1 MESPEQ
7 VLAPSISAERV
18 LRMEES
24 QLEVDKGKRYLVYRD
39 GVESGIRDLKRA
51 QAIKRFEHSHGD
63 TSKAKIKGSLWG
75 LSVLPPQARSA
86 KNVQRVQEQVFG
98 NFWSVPPLRW
108 ATITGNISAM
118 MKLRRMLGDAA
129 FLELLNLVTTSE
141 EGMNCL
147 HLAANRGQCTEINK
161 LFQHWGRR
169 LREIVGRALQRAYGD
184 VLSFLLSV
192 PAIDLNAIDGDGN
205 TALILASSCG
215 HWEVVDI
222 LLEASAHTGVLN
234 RRGLNCLHAAVSEGH
249 VSVVKKLLEK
259 VGQTRAKF
267 VNSKAR
273 GDYEW
278 TALHYA
284 VARNR
289 IQVLRLLLDDPNV
302 DVDAQD
308 GKKCTALFIASKLG
322 NLSAVTALLMKGA
335 NRFIAD
341 EERRNCLHIAA
352 GNGYIDVLKELQSSS
367 DLDLDDVLH
376 GTTEFFIGAK
386 AQDDDELVS
395 QIGTEED
402 ALEKSPDR
410 FFEDHEGQKF
420 GFASEFNRSSRNRID
435 PDVLAKSR
443 RTSELLIEAASK
455 GRDDV
460 VLWLLEGVGLHVDAE
475 GEEKNTASLIEFEK
489 GHTLTVEML
498 SGFGVNVDVQ
508 DEEGNTALMLAC
520 KKGHTSTVDML
531 LRRGADILVSNKE
544 GLNCVHQAAIEG
556 FSDVLKVLLED
567 DGDEEYWNGES
578 LPLDLSAD
586 PGRFSIRLEAMGMKS
601 KAHGYT
607 LLHMAARGGHPITT
621 VVQLLGAY
629 IILNLK
635 VRGFNRHPRD
645 QLVMPKFLQL
655 VTDEVASQQKAHF
668 HSKGA
673 RYDGF
678 DAKGDGA
685 RESSGGDDLASESSR
700 IYKTMLAHF
709 MSERDD
715 MEWRENF
722 LASSE
727 RYGGYRRLVQEFVD
741 AYMSSIVFSNEK
753 DERQRTF
760 LHYIA
765 ERSVVKN
772 TSSCTSSKC
781 PVESLLKFV
790 TIDVHAAD
798 QEGETPLHIMTQQGD
813 LCMLRHIFES
823 GRTPDMLLRNVKGE
837 SPCNIVWIK
846 CWSHMFRGGEHI
858 VSKCHNLVGDEER
871 DCDHCATWKF
881 LEAEVLTKFLADD
894 SKPNVENIISGFLRY
909 LREDLEKRRI
919 QECSVR
925 EEFHK
930 DRHSGG
936 LTLLHYLAFRGLATE
951 LQELLLKKKFR
962 RLINRRYDCN
972 GQTALHF
979 AIVGRNID
987 CVKVLLEE
995 KLVRRNVEDG
1005 LYRTPCELLSEIPQ
1019 SPFTSTVKDIEALML
1034 QDDDVKV
1041 FMDKQYRDRQVHVDA
1056 GNTALVGA
1064 ALIASVTFVG
1074 WLQAPL
1080 GYTQDQQL
1088 DSQEF
1093 SAIEQHTSVQVF
1105 WLFNSLSFFY
1115 AIATLVSGAG
1125 AVLPAPH
1132 GQFIAKEVRLMRMR
1146 LVLTSFLLV
1155 ISIVCVLC
1163 AFTAAG
1169 VSALPPISKYRKLM
1183 IATSLGGVVCVFV
1196 ICAYFRQW
1204 IDILSR
1210 DSSRFCLM
1218 FQKTMRRQGAEFG

>member
-1 MESPEQ
+1 MESPEHA
-7 VLAPSISAERV
+7 LAPSASAERV

-51 QAIKRFEHSHGD
+51 QAIKRFEHPHGD

-118 MKLRRMLGDAA
+118 IKLRRMLGDAA

-192 PAIDLNAIDGDGN
+192 PAIDLNAIDADGN

-215 HWEVVDI
+215 HWEAVEI

-234 RRGLNCLHAAVSEGH
+234 KRGLNCLHAAVSEGH

-259 VGQTRAKF
+259 VGRTRAKF

-273 GDYEW
+273 GDFEW

-289 IQVLRLLLDDPNV
+289 IQVLRLLLEDPNV

-322 NLSAVTALLMKGA
+322 NLSAVTALLTKGA
-335 NRFIAD
+335 NRFLAD

-352 GNGYIDVLKELQSSS
+352 CNGYLDVLRELQSSS
-367 DLDLDDVLH
+367 DLGIDLDLDDDLLP
-376 GTTEFFIGAK
+376 GTT
-386 AQDDDELVS
+386 DVSNDDELAS
-395 QIGTEED
+395 QIGTDEE
-402 ALEKSPDR
+402 ALEKSPER
-410 FFEDHEGQKF
+410 ILENEDEGQKF
-420 GFASEFNRSSRNRID
+420 GFASEFDRSSRNRID

-460 VLWLLEGVGLHVDAE
+460 VLWLLESVGLHVDAE

-508 DEEGNTALMLAC
+508 DEDGNTALILAC

-531 LRRGADILVSNKE
+531 LRKGADILVSNNE

-567 DGDEEYWNGES
+567 DGDAEYWNGES
-578 LPLDLSAD
+578 LPLDLTAD
-586 PGRFSIRLEAMGMKS
+586 PGRFSVRLEAMRMRATATGS
-601 KAHGYT
+601 T
-607 LLHMAARGGHPITT
+607 LLHMAARGGHPVAT

-629 IILNLK
+629 LKLNLK

-645 QLVMPKFLQL
+645 RVVVPAFLQL
-655 VTDEVASQQKAHF
+655 VTDEVASQRRAHF
-668 HSKGA
+668 YSEGA
-673 RYDGF
+673 RGVRSDGF
-678 DAKGDGA
+678 EPEDPGSE
-685 RESSGGDDLASESSR
+685 RSSVH
-700 IYKTMLAHF
+700 KTLLAHF
-709 MSERDD
+709 MSARDD
-715 MEWRENF
+715 VEWRENL

-727 RYGGYRRLVQEFVD
+727 RYGGYRRLAQEFVD
-741 AYMSSIVFSNEK
+741 AYASAIAFSNEK
-753 DERQRTF
+753 DLRQRTF
-760 LHYIA
+760 LHDVA
-765 ERSVVKN
+765 ERAVGQSATPCAGASGKCSVGA
-772 TSSCTSSKC
+772 
-781 PVESLLKFV
+781 LLEFV

-798 QEGETPLHIMTQQGD
+798 GRGETPLHIMTRQGD
-813 LCMLRHIFES
+813 LCILRHIFES
-823 GRTPDMLLRNVKGE
+823 GRTPDMLLRNDKGE
-837 SPCNIVWIK
+837 SPCNIVWIES
-846 CWSHMFRGGEHI
+846 WSHMFRGGGEH
-858 VSKCHNLVGDEER
+858 VASKCHNLVGDEER
-871 DCDHCATWKF
+871 DCRHCATWKF
-881 LEAEVLTKFLADD
+881 LEAQVLKKFLADD
-894 SKPNVENIISGFLRY
+894 SKPNVENIIAGFLRY
-909 LREDLEKRRI
+909 LREDLERRRI
-919 QECSVR
+919 PEYSVR
-925 EEFHK
+925 DEFLR
-930 DRHSGG
+930 DGHSGG
-936 LTLLHYLAFRGLATE
+936 LTLLHYLACRGLAAP
-951 LQELLLKKKFR
+951 LQELLLKKRFR

-987 CVKVLLEE
+987 CVRVLLAET
-995 KLVRRNVEDG
+995 LVRRNVEDG
-1005 LYRTPCELLSEIPQ
+1005 LSRTPCELLSEIPQ

-1041 FMDKQYRDRQVHVDA
+1041 FLDKQYRDRQVHVDA

-1074 WLQAPL
+1074 WLQTPL
-1080 GYTQDQQL
+1080 GYTQDQQI
-1088 DSQEF
+1088 DSQDF

-1169 VSALPPISKYRKLM
+1169 VGALPPISKYRKLM

-1218 FQKTMRRQGAEFG
+1218 FQKNMQRRGAEFG